1 MIRVEAR
8 NGEPL
13 EKTIRRFKK
22 RCEKE
27 GLTKDIK
34 KNMYYD
40 KPSEVRR
47 RESRKLE
54 KRILQERHHSSAPG
68 NAARCILT
76 RGLAPH
82 PPQYIEMSTERRPSC
97 RGGSWDQWRSLTV
110 SLEF

>member
-13 EKTIRRFKK
+13 EKTLRRFKK

-34 KNMYYD
+34 KCLHYD
-40 KPSEVRR
+40 KPSEKKR

-54 KRILQERHHSSAPG
+54 KRILQERSE
-68 NAARCILT
+68 AARGYQT
-76 RGLAPH
+76 
-82 PPQYIEMSTERRPSC
+82 
-97 RGGSWDQWRSLTV
+97 
-110 SLEF
+110 FF